1 MDYAEELVACQQHMI
16 SLCQKHYFL
25 HGQMGYMDEPANCSV
40 EVTELSGSTR

>member
-25 HGQMGYMDEPANCSV
+25 HGQMGCMDEPANWSV
-40 EVTELSGSTR
+40 EVTKLSSSTR